1 MIMNTPFQYNSI
13 YAKCRAMSAS
23 LLKESDYIHLSKIT
37 DLKDIANYLS
47 EHDSYSKEFKNIDLS
62 KINRNFLE
70 QILNKNV
77 YDTYVHLHTF
87 TTGNLQ
93 KFIGAMINKY
103 EVDFII
109 KCILKIYRKSDDVTG
124 DHFLLNDPYYEN
136 LYKAVSYP
144 ELLEQLENTIY
155 NKALKTITF
164 DDKIDLVYVETMLYN
179 VYYDKLY
186 SSYENDEKHIIAFK
200 VVIENLQRI
209 LRLKYN
215 FNFTASQIYPYLIH
229 LKKHN
234 KINRFME
241 IVDLP
246 DDKFLDIISQQL
258 KIPEIPDNLDTLIS
272 ENFFDNLIYKK
283 IKKIFLDT
291 KPSFEKPFA
300 FLSLKEYE
308 IKNLIH
314 IIEGVRYNVSPDIIL
329 KYIVGLEG

>member
-1 MIMNTPFQYNSI
+1 MNTPFQYNSV

-77 YDTYVHLHTF
+77 YDTYIQLHTF

-124 DHFLLNDPYYEN
+124 DHFLLNEPYYEN
-136 LYKAVSYP
+136 LYKAASYP

-155 NKALKTITF
+155 GKALKTITF
-164 DDKIDLVYVETMLYN
+164 DDKIDLVYVEAMLYN

-186 SSYENDEKHIIAFK
+186 ASYDNDGKHIMAFK

-215 FNFTASQIYPYLIH
+215 FNFTANQIYPYLIH

-234 KINRFME
+234 KINKFME

-246 DDKFLDIISQQL
+246 DDKFLDLISKQL
-258 KIPEIPDNLDTLIS
+258 KLPEVPENLDALIS
-272 ENFFDNLIYKK
+272 ENFFDNLVYRK

-291 KPSFEKPFA
+291 TPSFEKPFA

-314 IIEGVRYNVSPDIIL
+314 IIEGVRYNVSPDVIL